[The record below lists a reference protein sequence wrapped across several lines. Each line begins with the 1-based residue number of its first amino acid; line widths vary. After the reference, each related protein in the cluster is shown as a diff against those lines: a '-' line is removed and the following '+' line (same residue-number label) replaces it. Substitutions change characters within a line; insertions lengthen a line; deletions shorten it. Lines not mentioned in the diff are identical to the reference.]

1 MVICFIQV
9 EKTRHYLLLREK
21 LESTL
26 LLGQEE
32 LLSCVSVE
40 QSESPQPSEGHAQ
53 DLSLSP
59 TADAPN
65 ERQREL
71 VAKVSVSSLKEN
83 MFEFSCNLVLLKYS
97 RCCLRAGGRCFD
109 LHCLYL

>member
-71 VAKVSVSSLKEN
+71 VAKVSVSSLK
-83 MFEFSCNLVLLKYS
+83 KT
-97 RCCLRAGGRCFD
+97 
-109 LHCLYL
+109 